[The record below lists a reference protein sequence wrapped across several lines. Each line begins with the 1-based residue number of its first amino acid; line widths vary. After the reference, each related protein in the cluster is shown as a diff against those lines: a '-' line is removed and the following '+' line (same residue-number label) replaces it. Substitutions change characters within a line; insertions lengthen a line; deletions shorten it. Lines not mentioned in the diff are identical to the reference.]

1 MADNDLYERIINDE
15 RPIAVRRKRRSS
27 IGPSIKSRSNPQPV
41 VSRPHGIST
50 PPATPKRS
58 KKRVRFSE
66 PGLEIIDTESASS
79 GLTPFIRRTSLSTTP
94 TSKRR
99 HSTPATLW
107 NRANYDTSP
116 ISGTLQF
123 APLRQ
128 VLDGRVKRRL
138 KRNGLSEEINT
149 IEWDKRKEARERR
162 SEVERLRNELAA
174 KDLEVQSMR
183 DEQDLASQIEG
194 EFGGSITTNTTLS
207 AKVQEL
213 EQEIIQLKAELQR
226 RESDTEDDPNWTM
239 AARDPF
245 DFDDNDDDNMITN
258 YDEDFTMN
266 DEMITTPT
274 RLNTSFP
281 SPPSTMPN
289 TPCKS
294 VSSMS
299 AGIQAS
305 LPMSD
310 PENEALKSQLQSLQ
324 LEMSKLTAAI
334 AFNDDNQTRLAQKLS
349 DFIPTD
355 ESQDHSS
362 LDSALDS
369 VLTQLALSQ
378 SHALES
384 STAFSALSN
393 EITSLGFPSCSGP
406 EQVLETITSQFR
418 QARLDLEYLAPGEN
432 PEGFENDKLLDMLVS
447 RIKILV
453 QKVSERDDTID
464 QYHEQEV
471 LLRQQLDTRVTVME
485 EMRKEISLA
494 NSVCGDLRSEIQEK
508 ETSNERLKEALEG
521 YRSEVSGLEKLI
533 ERIEGEG
540 REAVKSLDQRIA
552 SAQEQHDAL
561 KADNEA
567 KSLLLSE
574 LEQRLESALHSV
586 SELEA
591 QLASLAASHSST
603 LEEKDN
609 TISHLQSLA
618 QTREKEHGD
627 ALALRDARVSELREE
642 IQRVNNSLKNAHG
655 VIHNLQKENKELA
668 AQIEGEKNRSK
679 IELQNMQDRV
689 TRALQQPSER
699 YLGGGNSV
707 LGLSHEENEENAE
720 RRGSLIEGGP
730 IQVEELTLG
739 VIREPPRMM
748 DGGLARRRSGNGK
761 KRRRYDSGLGFL
773 EEEDEGILTPDV

>member
-1 MADNDLYERIINDE
+1 M
-15 RPIAVRRKRRSS
+15 
-27 IGPSIKSRSNPQPV
+27 
-41 VSRPHGIST
+41 
-50 PPATPKRS
+50 
-58 KKRVRFSE
+58 
-66 PGLEIIDTESASS
+66 
-79 GLTPFIRRTSLSTTP
+79 
-94 TSKRR
+94 SKRR

-107 NRANYDTSP
+107 NRADYDTSP

-138 KRNGLSEEINT
+138 KRNRLSEETNI
-149 IEWDKRKEARERR
+149 IQWDKRKEARERR

-194 EFGGSITTNTTLS
+194 ESGGSITTNTTLS
-207 AKVQEL
+207 AKVLEL
-213 EQEIIQLKAELQR
+213 EQEIVQLKAELQR
-226 RESDTEDDPNWTM
+226 KENDTEDDPNWTM

-245 DFDDNDDDNMITN
+245 DFDDNDDDNMVTN

-294 VSSMS
+294 VSSTN

-305 LPMSD
+305 LPMLD
-310 PENEALKSQLQSLQ
+310 PENEVLRSQLQSLQ
-324 LEMSKLTAAI
+324 SEMSKLTAAI
-334 AFNDDNQTRLAQKLS
+334 ALNDDNHTRLAQKLS

-355 ESQDHSS
+355 EARDHTS

-393 EITSLGFPSCSGP
+393 EISTLGFSSCSGP
-406 EQVLETITSQFR
+406 EHILETIASQFR
-418 QARLDLEYLAPGEN
+418 QARLDFEYLTPGEN
-432 PEGFENDKLLDMLVS
+432 PEGFENEKLLDMLVS
-447 RIKILV
+447 RIKVLV
-453 QKVSERDDTID
+453 QKVNERDDTID

-471 LLRQQLDTRVTVME
+471 LLRQQIDTRVTGMDD
-485 EMRKEISLA
+485 MRKELSLA
-494 NSVCGDLRSEIQEK
+494 NSLCGDLRSEIQEK
-508 ETSNERLKEALEG
+508 EVSNERLKEALEG
-521 YRSEVSGLEKLI
+521 YRTEVSGLEKLI
-533 ERIEGEG
+533 ERIENEG
-540 REAVKSLDQRIA
+540 RETTKSLDQRVV
-552 SAQEQHDAL
+552 SAHGENDTL
-561 KADNEA
+561 KAENEA
-567 KSLLLSE
+567 KSILLSE
-574 LEQRLESALHSV
+574 LEERLTSALHSAT
-586 SELEA
+586 ELESR
-591 QLASLAASHSST
+591 LASLATSHSSA
-603 LEEKDN
+603 LAEKDS

-642 IQRVNNSLKNAHG
+642 IQRVNISLKNAHG
-655 VIHNLQKENKELA
+655 VILNLRKENKELVS
-668 AQIEGEKNRSK
+668 QIEGEKTRGK
-679 IELQNMQDRV
+679 FVVQNMRDQIARV
-689 TRALQQPSER
+689 MQTGEG
-699 YLGGGNSV
+699 YLGGDVSV
-707 LGLSHEENEENAE
+707 LGPSREENEENEE

-730 IQVEELTLG
+730 IQVEELILG
-739 VIREPPRMM
+739 VVREPPRMM
-748 DGGLARRRSGNGK
+748 DGGLARRRSGSGK

-773 EEEDEGILTPDV
+773 EEEDEGILTSDI

>member
-1 MADNDLYERIINDE
+1 MANIDFYERIINDE

-27 IGPSIKSRSNPQPV
+27 IGPSIQSKSNPQSA

-50 PPATPKRS
+50 PPETPKRS
-58 KKRVRFSE
+58 KKRVRFSD
-66 PGLEIIDTESASS
+66 PGPKIIDTESASS
-79 GLTPFIRRTSLSTTP
+79 GLTPFIRRTSLSSTP

-107 NRANYDTSP
+107 NRADYDTSP

-138 KRNGLSEEINT
+138 KRNRLSEEINT

-183 DEQDLASQIEG
+183 DEQDIASQIEG
-194 EFGGSITTNTTLS
+194 ESGVSIITNTTLS

-213 EQEIIQLKAELQR
+213 EQEIVQLKAELQR
-226 RESDTEDDPNWTM
+226 KESDTEDDPNWTV

-281 SPPSTMPN
+281 SPPSTIPN

-294 VSSMS
+294 VSSMN

-305 LPMSD
+305 LPMLD
-310 PENEALKSQLQSLQ
+310 PENEALKAQLQSLQ
-324 LEMSKLTAAI
+324 SEMAKLTAAI
-334 AFNDDNQTRLAQKLS
+334 AFNDDNETRLAQKLS
-349 DFIPTD
+349 DFIPTN
-355 ESQDHSS
+355 ESRDHTS
-362 LDSALDS
+362 LDSALDT

-378 SHALES
+378 SHELES

-393 EITSLGFPSCSGP
+393 EITSLGFSSSSGP
-406 EQVLETITSQFR
+406 EQVLETIASQFR
-418 QARLDLEYLAPGEN
+418 QARLDLEYLTPGEN
-432 PEGFENDKLLDMLVS
+432 PEGFENEKLLDMLVS
-447 RIKILV
+447 RIKVLV
-453 QKVSERDDTID
+453 QKINERDDTID

-471 LLRQQLDTRVTVME
+471 LLRQQIDTRVTVME

-494 NSVCGDLRSEIQEK
+494 NSTCGDLRNEIQEK
-508 ETSNERLKEALEG
+508 EVSNERLKVALEG
-521 YRSEVSGLEKLI
+521 YRTEVSGLEKLI
-533 ERIEGEG
+533 ERIEVEG
-540 REAVKSLDQRIA
+540 REAAMSLEQRIA
-552 SAQEQHDAL
+552 SAQAGHDTL

-567 KSLLLSE
+567 KSILLSE
-574 LEQRLESALHSV
+574 LEQRLTSALHLA

-591 QLASLAASHSST
+591 QLASLTTSHSST
-603 LEEKDN
+603 LAEKEN

-627 ALALRDARVSELREE
+627 ALALRDARVSELCEE
-642 IQRVNNSLKNAHG
+642 IQRVNTSLKNAHG
-655 VIHNLQKENKELA
+655 VILNLRKENKELV
-668 AQIEGEKNRSK
+668 AQIEGEKTRGK
-679 IELQNMQDRV
+679 FVVQNMRDQIARV
-689 TRALQQPSER
+689 LQTGEG
-699 YLGGGNSV
+699 YLGGEVSV
-707 LGLSHEENEENAE
+707 LGPSREENEENDG

-730 IQVEELTLG
+730 IQVQDLGLG
-739 VIREPPRMM
+739 VVREAPRMM

-773 EEEDEGILTPDV
+773 EEEDEGVLTPDV